1 VNISR
6 WRRLHRDRARHSKE
20 AMSMTAPT
28 RRWMLAL
35 GLVPV
40 AICLALP
47 KSASAG
53 DLMAGSG
60 DIEAP
65 VGFSVPV
72 QPIGSC
78 GPDSWS
84 ITQGVSE
91 AAVVRDLSGSNYVG
105 GLSIGASGAST
116 PSVCTNAGLEVG
128 AINSISA
135 NGSSS
140 LTNSSM
146 SCSAGLNSGNY
157 FRVGP
162 AVLVIASANCTVS
175 GLSSVVTFLA
185 LGDLTPTQS
194 NPLGNNNG
202 ITGTVTAAEF
212 VGDFEIVS

>member
-1 VNISR
+1 
-6 WRRLHRDRARHSKE
+6 
-20 AMSMTAPT
+20 MTASP

-47 KSASAG
+47 KAAAAG
-53 DLMAGSG
+53 DIMAGSG

-72 QPIGSC
+72 APVGSC
-78 GPDSWS
+78 AADSWS
-84 ITQGVSE
+84 FTNGTSQ
-91 AAVVRDLSGSNYVG
+91 AAVVRDLGGSNFVG
-105 GLSIGASGAST
+105 GLTLGASGAAT
-116 PSVCTNAGLEVG
+116 PSVCANAGLEVG
-128 AINSISA
+128 TINSISA
-135 NGSSS
+135 NGTSS
-140 LTNSSM
+140 LTNTTM
-146 SCSAGLNSGNY
+146 GCSAGLASGNY

-175 GLSSVVTFLA
+175 GLSSVVTFIA

-202 ITGTVTAAEF
+202 ITGPVTAAEF
-212 VGDFEIVS
+212 VGDFEIAS